1 MQNLA
6 FQTYLQGDSGGPVVC
21 EGKNKITGIIV
32 GTGCDVRCDDKYN
45 PHIFTNIWFYKD
57 WIREK
62 MK

>member
-1 MQNLA
+1 M
-6 FQTYLQGDSGGPVVC
+6 C
-21 EGKNKITGIIV
+21 EGKNKISGIIV